1 MKKVFFLFMILFL
14 GSFTKAQ
21 LTTHT
26 LLTAGYQYQN
36 NSFAEVGGKILLLS
50 NDDFVYR
57 LGGSA
62 LLGNVNSKFAVIPK
76 LQGDFLINTQKNVD
90 VLHSYYFLSGVELT
104 PHYVAPKAGFSIFGI
119 VDVSGGYAFPYDK
132 DGIKGKELKG
142 LNFNF
147 TLNLP
152 LVILRDLMK

>member
-1 MKKVFFLFMILFL
+1 MRKVFFLFTLLFF
-14 GSFTKAQ
+14 GYFTKAQ

-36 NSFAEVGGKILLLS
+36 NSFAEVGGKILFLS

-57 LGGSA
+57 LGGAA

-76 LQGDFLINTQKNVD
+76 IQGDFLINTQKNVD
-90 VLHSYYFLSGVELT
+90 VFHSYYFLSGVELT
-104 PHYVAPKAGFSIFGI
+104 PHYIAPKLGFSIFGI
-119 VDVSGGYAFPYDK
+119 VDLSGGYALSYDK
-132 DGIKGKELKG
+132 KGINGKELKG
-142 LNFNF
+142 FNFNF

-152 LVILRDLMK
+152 LVMLRDLMK